1 MNQMET
7 GRFIA
12 SLRKE
17 SGLTQQALGEEFGV
31 TNKTISRWENGVYMP
46 DIEMLKLLSQKF
58 HVSINELLCGERL
71 NDADFRKEADDNTI
85 AVSKESAFSMKERF
99 NFWKSKWMKDHI
111 ALILFGILFCMGL
124 LIIAWIR
131 QIVWLVGASLFLWLV
146 VYLALR
152 NKMMIY
158 IENRIYGQPNKRTEE
173 T

>member
-1 MNQMET
+1 MNQMKI

-46 DIEMLKLLSQKF
+46 DIEMLKILSQKF

-71 NDADFRKEADDNTI
+71 NNTDFRKKADDNII
-85 AVSKESAFSMKERF
+85 AVSKTSAFSVKEKF
-99 NFWKSKWMKDHI
+99 NFWKGKWMKDHI

-124 LIIAWIR
+124 LIFAWIR
-131 QIVWLVGASLFLWLV
+131 QIVWLVGASPFLWLA

-158 IENRIYGQPNKRTEE
+158 IENRIYGQANKDTEE
-173 T
+173 A